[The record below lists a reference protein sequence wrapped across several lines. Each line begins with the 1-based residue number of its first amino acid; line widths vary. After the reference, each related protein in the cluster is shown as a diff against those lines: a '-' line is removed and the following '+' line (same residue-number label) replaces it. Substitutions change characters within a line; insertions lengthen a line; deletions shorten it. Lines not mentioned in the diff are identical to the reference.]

1 MDIRLQLFSPLSRVC
16 TNSSSWTEKILSLEG
31 LPDCIWQNMRR
42 LSDDFTKSQSKSG
55 GFSFEFL
62 LDSARG
68 ISQRTEMMKFLRN
81 AALLCLTAF
90 PRNHILEEAALLTE
104 ELFVTKMNSS
114 SCSSAP
120 CQSLAKRLLK
130 CDRSTGI
137 FFFNLFY
144 LSKGT
149 SMCICLADL
158 FIIIKCMICF
168 VDYEPSE
175 YFG

>member
-130 CDRSTGI
+130 CDRQV
-137 FFFNLFY
+137 FFFL
-144 LSKGT
+144 
-149 SMCICLADL
+149 ICSTCLKVHPCVFA
-158 FIIIKCMICF
+158 
-168 VDYEPSE
+168 
-175 YFG
+175 